1 MYLQRSYSELIIR
14 ICDAKDKRHE
24 VIKNA
29 LFGIPLIQRLFQKI
43 GDEAFA
49 KERRTDIKS
58 NRCERITEK
67 DPYHILE
74 TIFTL
79 EKLGYKDLDLL
90 KCFLAITRGT
100 PEEKLFV
107 LRFLRDGG
115 FIDESSSFVQNN
127 RATKLQSLSDLA
139 FTHTEQD

>member
-1 MYLQRSYSELIIR
+1 MEPAVGTWIYLSCMQSWIGAMAPAN
-14 ICDAKDKRHE
+14 ICLEICA
-24 VIKNA
+24 
-29 LFGIPLIQRLFQKI
+29 
-43 GDEAFA
+43 AF
-49 KERRTDIKS
+49 
-58 NRCERITEK
+58 
-67 DPYHILE
+67 ILE